1 MDNKYIFDF
10 TNFPPVYGNTIT
22 LPYNTLLY
30 RSYDIKYDPVSDY
43 PCYFGS
49 EETASGYVASGN
61 RKFGIFNLSQQITLL
76 DMRYFKVILQ
86 SIINSR
92 NKNTQDISD
101 AISTVTLAY
110 GLCSYEK
117 QIDLIKQRYCKDKS
131 IEPALKNM
139 IYFLSRVNNMQGF
152 NPIEPEGVRIGETT
166 NDGIAISFIKNIF
179 KDRVD
184 GIISPKMFSPFHIEK
199 KNYLSAEIIIFDPQ
213 KSGLQLLPLDI
224 SALNIQKLNIE
235 NILPKNIY
243 QYQYVDKNKDIVM
256 KSKIIGGGIDPEKLD
271 RNYFFDQIR
280 SGNKEFIKLYK
291 KANKLSKKFIHYPC
305 SSPDYIYLDQPTIQI
320 DGAT

>member
-1 MDNKYIFDF
+1 MDNNYLIDF

-49 EETASGYVASGN
+49 EETASGYLASGN
-61 RKFGIFNLSQQITLL
+61 RKLGIFNLSQQITLL

-92 NKNTQDISD
+92 NKDTKEIFD
-101 AISTVTLAY
+101 AIATVTLAY

-117 QIDLIKQRYCKDKS
+117 QIELIKQRYCKDKT

-139 IYFLSRVNNMQGF
+139 IQLISKVKNMKGF
-152 NPIEPEGVRIGETT
+152 NPLEPEGVRIGETT
-166 NDGIAISFIKNIF
+166 NDGIAISFIKDIF
-179 KDRVD
+179 KHRVD

-199 KNYLSAEIIIFDPQ
+199 QNYLSAEIVIFDPQ
-213 KSGLQLLPLDI
+213 KSGLQLLPNKPLT
-224 SALNIQKLNIE
+224 IQKLNIE

-256 KSKIIGGGIDPEKLD
+256 KSKIIGGGGIDPEKLD
-271 RNYFFDQIR
+271 RNYFFDQIQ

-291 KANKLSKKFIHYPC
+291 KATKLSKKFIHYPC
-305 SSPDYIYLDQPTIQI
+305 SSPDYIYLDQPTINI